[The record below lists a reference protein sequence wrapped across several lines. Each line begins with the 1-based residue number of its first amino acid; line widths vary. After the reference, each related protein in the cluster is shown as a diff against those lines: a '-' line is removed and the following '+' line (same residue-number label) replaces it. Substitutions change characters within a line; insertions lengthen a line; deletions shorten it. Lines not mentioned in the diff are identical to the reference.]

1 MLEPMFRVA
10 VDAIRHRRA
19 MRRARSASRTAV
31 DRGGRNWTRE
41 DLYER
46 VRTR

>member
-1 MLEPMFRVA
+1 MLDPVIRAV
-10 VDAIRHRRA
+10 VDAARYRCA
-19 MRRARSASRTAV
+19 MRRALRATRTAV

-46 VRTR
+46 VISR

>member
-1 MLEPMFRVA
+1 VIRAV
-10 VDAIRHRRA
+10 VDAARYRLA
-19 MRRARSASRTAV
+19 MRRARHSYRDAA
-31 DRGGRNWTRE
+31 DRGGRKWTRE